1 MRESL
6 SLFQRFFTAIVGVL
20 LGGFGGM
27 LSLYGLMLLVG
38 SAFGFDTARLDIV
51 VRATLGFFLG
61 LWFPHRRSWLDFL
74 WP

>member
-6 SLFQRFFTAIVGVL
+6 SLFHRFFTAIVGVL

-27 LSLYGLMLLVG
+27 LSLYSLMLLVG
-38 SAFGFDTARLDIV
+38 SDFGLDTVRLGIV
-51 VRATLGFFLG
+51 VGAILGFFLG
-61 LWFPHRRSWLDFL
+61 FWFPHRWSWLDLL